1 MRKPFLGVCLALAAF
16 AASAAGTEN
25 KWRLEFSGNAESD
38 GRIVLELSPSV
49 GEPIRASA
57 DIAQGLGEN
66 DVAKSVRSAL
76 QAAASSR
83 YNVEVDD
90 GEDVLV
96 KKHDGERDFIVTVVE
111 NSVRGVKIDAD
122 AE

>member
-1 MRKPFLGVCLALAAF
+1 MRKQILGLCLGLAAF
-16 AASAAGTEN
+16 AAAAGVEN
-25 KWRLEFSGNAESD
+25 KWRLQFSGNAESA

-57 DIAQGLGEN
+57 DIPQGLGEN
-66 DVAKSVRSAL
+66 DVAKSVRGAL
-76 QAAASSR
+76 QAQAGKR
-83 YNVEVDD
+83 YSVEVDD

-96 KKHDGERDFIVTVVE
+96 KKHHGERDFIVTVVE
-111 NSVRGVKIDAD
+111 NSVQGVRIGVG